1 MSTKLHIATWKI
13 IIESLI
19 PTTTITTQYPRYDE
33 LMNDIY
39 EKSNYFRVRA
49 NINLLL
55 LISTFCLKCRANY
68 NVKCFS
74 MLNFK

>member
-49 NINLLL
+49 NINLLYYL
-55 LISTFCLKCRANY
+55 LVFF
-68 NVKCFS
+68 V
-74 MLNFK
+74 

>member
-55 LISTFCLKCRANY
+55 LISIFCLKCRADY
-68 NVKCFS
+68 HVKYS
-74 MLNFK
+74 GMLNLK